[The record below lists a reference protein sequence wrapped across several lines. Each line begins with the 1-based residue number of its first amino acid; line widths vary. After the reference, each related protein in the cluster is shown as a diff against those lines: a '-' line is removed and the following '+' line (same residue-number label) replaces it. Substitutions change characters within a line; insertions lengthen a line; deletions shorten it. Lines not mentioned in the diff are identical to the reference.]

1 MMRVKNIKECTMTL
15 IEEQIERHGLKKK
28 FIAQEVGISTRTLT
42 DWIKYN
48 KIDQVMKFTKLL
60 EILNLPLVEVA
71 EEYTQKKD

>member
-1 MMRVKNIKECTMTL
+1 MTL